1 MTTLWLDAS
10 AGMAGDMMMGA
21 LVDAGAELAA
31 LQAAVEAVV
40 PGSVRLTAA
49 PTVRGGIRAVK
60 AEVEVLVDDPPRRTW
75 TSIRAALQ
83 EAALAPDTRRRALAV
98 FEAIARAEG
107 RVHGVDPERIHFH
120 EVGALDSIADVV
132 ACCEGLR
139 LLGVDRV
146 VATPVAVGAGSVRA
160 AHGLM
165 PVPVPAVAQLALGW
179 PTAAGV
185 VPAGHHG
192 QHQDHPA
199 PGHGHPAHDHGH
211 PGPAHAHYEQ
221 GDDHPGHDEHAHAH
235 RHHHGGGHAAE
246 HAAGHHE
253 QGGAEGPLPGELCT
267 PTGMALVAVLA
278 ERPGPQPAM
287 TTRAVGVG
295 AGGRDT
301 PGRPNV
307 VRVLVGDEDARPAG
321 SDGVCEL
328 AATVDDLDPRVWPE
342 VLAALLDEGAFDVWA
357 EPALMKKGRPAH
369 VLHVLCA
376 PGRAD
381 ALSTRIMALTSTFGV
396 RRYSG
401 VVRDVLARDWR
412 TVAVDGHAVWVK
424 IGHRDGTIV
433 RAQPEFDDVRALA
446 AGLNR
451 PVVDV
456 LAAARAAA
464 EEAGLRPGE
473 RLG

>member
-31 LQAAVEAVV
+31 LQTAVEAVV

-49 PTVRGGIRAVK
+49 PTVRGGMRAVK
-60 AEVEVLVDDPPRRTW
+60 AEVEVLVDDPPHRTW
-75 TSIRAALQ
+75 TSIRAALR
-83 EAALAPDTRRRALAV
+83 EAALEPVTRRRALAV

-107 RVHGVDPERIHFH
+107 HVHGVDPERIHFH

-165 PVPVPAVAQLALGW
+165 PVPVPAVAQLAVGW
-179 PTAAGV
+179 PTTAGT

-192 QHQDHPA
+192 HP
-199 PGHGHPAHDHGH
+199 HDHGH
-211 PGPAHAHYEQ
+211 PQGGRAHGEEHRLGDAGPEHGHGPHGR
-221 GDDHPGHDEHAHAH
+221 GDDGHGSDGPG
-235 RHHHGGGHAAE
+235 G
-246 HAAGHHE
+246 
-253 QGGAEGPLPGELCT
+253 LPGELCT
-267 PTGMALVAVLA
+267 PTGMALVTVLA

-295 AGGRDT
+295 VGSRDT

-307 VRVLVGDEDARPAG
+307 VRVLVGDEDARPLG
-321 SDGVCEL
+321 RDEVCEL

-342 VLAALLDEGAFDVWA
+342 VLAALLDEGAFDAWA

-381 ALSTRIMALTSTFGV
+381 ALSARVMALTSTFGV
-396 RRYSG
+396 RRYLG

-412 TVAVDGHAVWVK
+412 TVTVDGHAVWIK
-424 IGHRDGTIV
+424 IGHRDGAIV